1 MPSNRYPI
9 IAREAW
15 PLLFLLSGLA
25 LLAQFLVGPA
35 AFGVLILPLIAAL
48 FLFRDPA
55 RAIPASPLAVV
66 SPVHG
71 VVTLVEE
78 TEETRLKTR
87 MRRIRLSMRP
97 HDIYSLRSPIEGKVM
112 QQWCDRMEANDATRR
127 MDFYIQ
133 SDEGDRLLMAIR
145 HRHAMPRFHL
155 YLRSGERVGQGQ
167 RCGYLY
173 FGALIDVFL
182 PLDCKVLVEVGQNVN
197 SGSSVLARLIH
208 AEGATVIGNSTTMIG
223 SGA

>member
-15 PLLFLLSGLA
+15 PLLFVLLALA
-25 LLAQFLVGPA
+25 LLAQFLAGPA
-35 AFGVLILPLIAAL
+35 AFFVLILPLIAAV

-55 RAIPASPLAVV
+55 RAIPSNPLAVV

-71 VVTLVEE
+71 VVTLIEE
-78 TEETRLKTR
+78 TDEARLEAR

-112 QQWCDRMEANDATRR
+112 RQWCGRPDPNEPARH
-127 MDFYIQ
+127 MDFYIK

-182 PLDCKVLVEVGQNVN
+182 PLDCKVLVEVGQNVS

-208 AEGATVIGNSTTMIG
+208 AEGATVIGNGTTMIG
-223 SGA
+223 NGA

>member
-15 PLLFLLSGLA
+15 PLLLLLSVLA
-25 LLAQFLVGPA
+25 VLAQFLAGPA
-35 AFGVLILPLIAAL
+35 AFLVLVLLLMAAV

-55 RAIPASPLAVV
+55 REIPANPLAVV

-71 VVTLVEE
+71 VVTLIEE
-78 TEETRLKTR
+78 AEEARLHSR
-87 MRRIRLSMRP
+87 ARRIRIDMRP

-112 QQWCDRMEANDATRR
+112 EQWCSRPDANEPNRH

-133 SDEGDRLLMAIR
+133 SDEGDKVVMAIR

-173 FGALIDVFL
+173 FGAVIDVFL
-182 PLDCKVLVEVGQNVN
+182 PLDCKVLVETGQSVN
-197 SGSSVLARLIH
+197 SGSSMLARLIH
-208 AEGATVIGNSTTMIG
+208 AGGASVIRDN
-223 SGA
+223 GA